1 MGPFSPAPMFDIMD
15 SILGSMKKRKSST
28 TPEAITHKNTG
39 YASAEIIVRRSWRR
53 ASMYDIM
60 FSNTNPRF
68 AVDSPAST
76 RCVMHGSKRAGY
88 LLSAS
93 ASVRPSL
100 SSL

>member
-1 MGPFSPAPMFDIMD
+1 
-15 SILGSMKKRKSST
+15 
-28 TPEAITHKNTG
+28 
-39 YASAEIIVRRSWRR
+39 
-53 ASMYDIM
+53 MYDIM

-88 LLSAS
+88 LFSAS